1 MAGSN
6 SSSAITLET
15 TPTWAVAVVC
25 FILITISILIEHAL
39 HLLAKYFNKKRRK
52 YLIQALDNIK
62 TELMLLGFISLLLTV
77 LQKPIAKI
85 CIPKGAAETFLPCQ
99 SLTSDDDDEEPKC
112 EQQVFLNE
120 SNYLLVGKKSLMS
133 RAGVQQLQLLIFAL
147 AFFHILSCFLTF
159 SLGTL
164 KMRRWKF
171 WEAETRTLDYQFS
184 HDPRRFHLIHQTSF
198 GKRHLNFWS
207 EHRFLR
213 LPVCFL
219 RQFYGSVYKV
229 DYFTLRHGF
238 IMAHFAEG
246 AEFDFHKYIRRALD
260 KDFKVVVGISPWIWT
275 FSVLF
280 IFLNAYVFHSTYWL
294 PFIPLAMLLV
304 VGTKLQGIITKMCLD
319 SNYKSS
325 VVRGNLVVRPDDQF
339 FWFAKPKLLLHLMHF
354 ILFQQNSFQ
363 LAFFTWTTY
372 KYGLNSC
379 FHRKTVDIVTRIVMG
394 VLVHFL
400 CGYVTLPLY
409 ALVTQMGTKIKNSV
423 FTDGMISGLR
433 RWQAKAKRKLAKRKN
448 NLLAHNSLNISPSS
462 FDAINNSLSLDISP
476 SFRTF
481 DGTSSPETEI
491 DEEISAH
498 ERQLQ
503 HQTELGS
510 FDGFH
515 SSTIRV

>member
-99 SLTSDDDDEEPKC
+99 SLTTDDEEEEPKC
-112 EQQVFLNE
+112 EQQ
-120 SNYLLVGKKSLMS
+120 GKKSLMS

-184 HDPRRFHLIHQTSF
+184 H
-198 GKRHLNFWS
+198 
-207 EHRFLR
+207 
-213 LPVCFL
+213 
-219 RQFYGSVYKV
+219 
-229 DYFTLRHGF
+229 
-238 IMAHFAEG
+238 
-246 AEFDFHKYIRRALD
+246 
-260 KDFKVVVGISPWIWT
+260 
-275 FSVLF
+275 
-280 IFLNAYVFHSTYWL
+280 VFHSTYWL

-354 ILFQQNSFQ
+354 ILFQ
-363 LAFFTWTTY
+363 Y

-448 NLLAHNSLNISPSS
+448 NLLAHNSLDISPSS

-476 SFRTF
+476 SFRTL
-481 DGTSSPETEI
+481 DGTSSN
-491 DEEISAH
+491 
-498 ERQLQ
+498 
-503 HQTELGS
+503 
-510 FDGFH
+510 
-515 SSTIRV
+515 

>member
-99 SLTSDDDDEEPKC
+99 SLTTDDDEEEEPKC
-112 EQQVFLNE
+112 EQQ
-120 SNYLLVGKKSLMS
+120 GKKSLMS

-164 KMRRWKF
+164 KPMD
-171 WEAETRTLDYQFS
+171 LDLLCALHILKCICVPQ
-184 HDPRRFHLIHQTSF
+184 HLLAS
-198 GKRHLNFWS
+198 
-207 EHRFLR
+207 
-213 LPVCFL
+213 
-219 RQFYGSVYKV
+219 
-229 DYFTLRHGF
+229 
-238 IMAHFAEG
+238 
-246 AEFDFHKYIRRALD
+246 
-260 KDFKVVVGISPWIWT
+260 
-275 FSVLF
+275 
-280 IFLNAYVFHSTYWL
+280 FHS
-294 PFIPLAMLLV
+294 
-304 VGTKLQGIITKMCLD
+304 
-319 SNYKSS
+319 SS
-325 VVRGNLVVRPDDQF
+325 
-339 FWFAKPKLLLHLMHF
+339 
-354 ILFQQNSFQ
+354 I
-363 LAFFTWTTY
+363 
-372 KYGLNSC
+372 
-379 FHRKTVDIVTRIVMG
+379 DIVTRIVMG

-448 NLLAHNSLNISPSS
+448 NLLAHNSLDISPSS
-462 FDAINNSLSLDISP
+462 FDAINSSLSLDISP
-476 SFRTF
+476 SFRTL
-481 DGTSSPETEI
+481 DGTSSN
-491 DEEISAH
+491 
-498 ERQLQ
+498 
-503 HQTELGS
+503 
-510 FDGFH
+510 
-515 SSTIRV
+515 

>member
-99 SLTSDDDDEEPKC
+99 SLTSDDEEEEPKC
-112 EQQVFLNE
+112 EQQ
-120 SNYLLVGKKSLMS
+120 GKKSLMS

-354 ILFQQNSFQ
+354 ILFQNSFQ

-448 NLLAHNSLNISPSS
+448 NLLAHNSLDISPSS

-476 SFRTF
+476 SFRTL

-503 HQTELGS
+503 PQTELGS